1 MRRARFPNAAFAIIL
16 SCSMAASLRGHA
28 QPQGQPLATEK
39 HGRLAFL
46 VGQWNEEVTRADAR
60 PGEEKSKGRW
70 TARPV
75 MGLYLSIQFG
85 TIGPRGAYRAFG
97 VLTYDQQQERYR
109 LWWFDDAAGIG
120 EYSGDFTDSN
130 SLVMEHEGK
139 VEGKVFRERIRFIRV
154 SQDEVDTTIEQA
166 WEKGAFKPYTAAVA
180 HRVADAQAPSR
191 PAQPLQH

>member
-1 MRRARFPNAAFAIIL
+1 MMRARFPNAAFAIIL
-16 SCSMAASLRGHA
+16 SCSMAPSLRGQA
-28 QPQGQPLATEK
+28 QRQGQPLATEK
-39 HGRLAFL
+39 HRRLAFL
-46 VGQWNEEVTRADAR
+46 VGQWDEEVTRTDAK

-75 MGLYLSIQFG
+75 MGFYLTIQYG
-85 TIGPRGAYRAFG
+85 ANGPRGAYRAFG

-130 SLVMEHEGK
+130 SLVMEHKGN
-139 VEGKVFRERIRFIRV
+139 VEGKAFRERIHFIRV

-166 WEKGAFKPYTAAVA
+166 WEKGVFKPYTQAVA
-180 HRVADAQAPSR
+180 HRVVDAQAPPR
-191 PAQPLQH
+191 PAEPPQR